1 MHRTRRELFPG
12 AYLTCL
18 QTDKFRTGLLSVH
31 LLTRLEAGTASQNAL
46 IPSVLRRGTVKSPDM
61 AALAARLDGM
71 YGARIEPSVRKLGE
85 IQCLGFVADFVDG
98 AALPSGG
105 SLLPEAASLLGE
117 LLLAPNTRGG
127 LLLPQYVEGEKQ
139 KLIDDIRA
147 RMNDRA
153 EYAQTRL
160 IELMCPGED
169 YAVDALGSVQAAQSV
184 GYVTL
189 TKHYRNLLGC
199 SPIEIFYCGSEPP
212 ETVASA
218 MTDALSALPRG
229 EIDFDIGTDI
239 RLNTVDEEPR
249 IFTEELDVSQG
260 KLAIGYRLG
269 QAMEEPD
276 MAALRVMDALFGG
289 AYPCK
294 LSVNVR
300 ERMGLCYYVFSEL
313 DVMKGIMTVASGIDP
328 ADYEKAL
335 GEIGRQLQAVRDGD
349 ITEEEMGIA
358 RLAVSSRMLELTDDQ
373 GALEKFWLAQ
383 NLLGL
388 DYGPEELAALAE
400 DVTIQDVADAASGIG
415 CDAVYFLRGGEEEED
430 AED

>member
-12 AYLTCL
+12 VYLTCL

-105 SLLPEAASLLGE
+105 SLLPEASSLLGE
-117 LLLAPNTRGG
+117 MLLAPNTRGG
-127 LLLPQYVEGEKQ
+127 LLQPQYVEGEKQ

-169 YAVDALGSVQAAQSV
+169 YAVDALGSVQAAQSI

-260 KLAIGYRLG
+260 KLAIGYRVG

-335 GEIGRQLQAVRDGD
+335 AEIGRQLQAVRDGD

-400 DVTIQDVADAASGIG
+400 DVTVQDVADAASGIG